1 MFHFLS
7 INPNNT
13 HLCEYFCA
21 HQMEDQKLMLTQ
33 QSEQLRHLHEE
44 KQIAQQLVEK
54 FQHNMADLENS
65 VRVAEG
71 GSP

>member
-1 MFHFLS
+1 
-7 INPNNT
+7 
-13 HLCEYFCA
+13 
-21 HQMEDQKLMLTQ
+21 MEDQKLMLTQ

-65 VRVAEG
+65 VRVVKGEG
-71 GSP
+71 GGST